1 MAREALALLLLLFL
15 LLLGCAKLVNEAVEL
30 AAVFKEVGVRALLQD
45 AALPHHDD
53 AVALWQDVQRVCDE
67 EAGAVGKAALGPNDV
82 LVVPSKRIVEMDR
95 WVDQY
100 IAKLLLFRGVGGN
113 VSYRLN

>member
-1 MAREALALLLLLFL
+1 MLKR
-15 LLLGCAKLVNEAVEL
+15 GDIS
-30 AAVFKEVGVRALLQD
+30 RD
-45 AALPHHDD
+45 AF
-53 AVALWQDVQRVCDE
+53 
-67 EAGAVGKAALGPNDV
+67 LGPNDV